1 MNFVVTEERLWI
13 NMNFIMNFLE
23 NNEVNIKIIN
33 YIYYLLTAL
42 FLIVLCLVIN
52 LFIKKIVLKIVSK
65 YIINNRFKWDD
76 LILKHKLLERV
87 VNIIPGIIVYNFAP
101 YFYDYA
107 EFVRKAATIFII
119 IIIMLIVNE
128 FLNVINDV
136 YRTFPISKVRPITGL
151 LQVVKIVVY
160 IIIGILIIADLMDK
174 DPLVLLGGIG
184 AFAAVFSFVFKDA
197 ILGFIA
203 GIQLSS
209 NDMLRIGDW
218 IDMSKYG
225 ADGDVV
231 DITLTT
237 VIVQNFDKTIVTIP
251 AYALISDSFKNWRGM
266 KEFGGRRIKRAIYI
280 DVNSISFCTSE
291 MLEKFKKIDLL
302 KEYLA
307 DKEYEIEG
315 YNKEKSLDEM
325 LQINGRHLTNIGT
338 FRAYVMNYIKNHPGL
353 LTDRLLIVRQ
363 LAPEDKGL
371 PIEIY
376 GFTATTDWV
385 QYEGIQSDIFDHVL
399 AIVGEF
405 GLRVFQKPS
414 GRDINNLKS

>member
-1 MNFVVTEERLWI
+1 
-13 NMNFIMNFLE
+13 MNFIMSFLV
-23 NNEVNIKIIN
+23 NNGVNIKIIN
-33 YIYYLLTAL
+33 YIYYLLTTL
-42 FLIVLCLVIN
+42 FVIVLCLVIN
-52 LFIKKIVLKIVSK
+52 LFVKKIVLKVISK

-76 LILKHKLLERV
+76 VILKHKLLERI
-87 VNIIPGIIVYNFAP
+87 VNIIPGIIVYNFAT

-107 EFVRKAATIFII
+107 EFVRKVAAIFII

-128 FLNVINDV
+128 FLNVINDT
-136 YRTFPISKVRPITGL
+136 YRTFPISKIRPITGL
-151 LQVVKIVVY
+151 LQVVKIVIY
-160 IIIGILIIADLMDK
+160 IIIGIMIIADLMDK

-203 GIQLSS
+203 GIQLTS

-280 DVNSISFCTSE
+280 DVNSISFCTPE

-307 DKEYEIEG
+307 NKEYEIES
-315 YNKEKSLDEM
+315 YNKEKSIDDM

-338 FRAYVMNYIKNHPGL
+338 FRAYVTNYIKNHPGL

-376 GFTATTDWV
+376 GFTSTTDWV

-414 GRDINNLKS
+414 GSDINNIKS

>member
-1 MNFVVTEERLWI
+1 MK
-13 NMNFIMNFLE
+13 FIMNFLLD
-23 NNEVNIKIIN
+23 NGISIQFVDLLYYVIAGLMLLVICLVVNI
-33 YIYYLLTAL
+33 
-42 FLIVLCLVIN
+42 FV
-52 LFIKKIVLKIVSK
+52 KKIVLKIFNK
-65 YIINNRFKWDD
+65 YIISNRFQWDD
-76 LILKHKLLERV
+76 VLLKHKLFDRLIS
-87 VNIIPGIIVYNFAP
+87 IIPGIIVYNFAP
-101 YFYDYA
+101 YFYEYGIYI
-107 EFVRKAATIFII
+107 RKGASIY
-119 IIIMLIVNE
+119 IIIMIMFIVNE
-128 FLNVINDV
+128 FLNVINDI
-136 YRTFPISKVRPITGL
+136 YRTHPISKIRPITGL
-151 LQVVKIVVY
+151 LQVIKIVVY

-203 GIQLSS
+203 GIQLTA

-225 ADGDVV
+225 ADGDVI

-237 VIVQNFDKTIVTIP
+237 VVVQNFDKTIVTIP
-251 AYALISDSFKNWRGM
+251 AYSLTSDSFKNWRGM
-266 KEFGGRRIKRAIYI
+266 TEFGGRRIKRAIYI
-280 DVNSISFCTSE
+280 DVNSISFCTPE
-291 MLEKFKKIDLL
+291 MIDKFKKIELL
-302 KEYLA
+302 KDYLA
-307 DKEYEIEG
+307 DKEYEIEN

-376 GFTATTDWV
+376 GFTSTTDWV

-405 GLRVFQKPS
+405 GLRVFQNPS

>member
-1 MNFVVTEERLWI
+1 MS
-13 NMNFIMNFLE
+13 FLV
-23 NNEVNIKIIN
+23 NNGVNIKIIN
-33 YIYYLLTAL
+33 YIYYLFTSL

-52 LFIKKIVLKIVSK
+52 LFVKKIVLKIVSK
-65 YIINNRFKWDD
+65 YIINNRFTWDD
-76 LILKHKLLERV
+76 LILKHKLLERM
-87 VNIIPGIIVYNFAP
+87 VNIIPGIIIYNFAS

-107 EFVRKAATIFII
+107 ELIRKGATIFII
-119 IIIMLIVNE
+119 TIIMLIVNE
-128 FLNVINDV
+128 FLNVINDI

-203 GIQLSS
+203 GIQLTS

-280 DVNSISFCTSE
+280 DVNSICFCTPE

-302 KEYLA
+302 KDYLE
-307 DKEYEIEG
+307 DKEYEIEN

-385 QYEGIQSDIFDHVL
+385 QYEGIQSDIFDHVF
-399 AIVGEF
+399 AVVGEF
-405 GLRVFQKPS
+405 GLRVFQNPS
-414 GRDINNLKS
+414 GHDIRQYKSSDN

>member
-1 MNFVVTEERLWI
+1 MKFL
-13 NMNFIMNFLE
+13 MNFLLD
-23 NNEVNIKIIN
+23 NGISIQFVDLLYYVLAGLMLLVICLVVNI
-33 YIYYLLTAL
+33 
-42 FLIVLCLVIN
+42 FV
-52 LFIKKIVLKIVSK
+52 KKIVLKILNK
-65 YIINNRFKWDD
+65 YIISNRFKWDD
-76 LILKHKLLERV
+76 VLLKHKLFDRLIS
-87 VNIIPGIIVYNFAP
+87 IIPGIIVYNFAI
-101 YFYDYA
+101 YFYDYGIYI
-107 EFVRKAATIFII
+107 RKGASIYII
-119 IIIMLIVNE
+119 IMIMLIVNE
-128 FLNVINDV
+128 FLNVINDI
-136 YRTFPISKVRPITGL
+136 YRTHPISKIRPITGL
-151 LQVVKIVVY
+151 LQVIKIVVY

-203 GIQLSS
+203 GIQLTA

-225 ADGDVV
+225 ADGDVI

-237 VIVQNFDKTIVTIP
+237 VVVQNFDKTIVTIP
-251 AYALISDSFKNWRGM
+251 AYSLISDSFKNWRGM
-266 KEFGGRRIKRAIYI
+266 TEFGGRRIKRAIYI
-280 DVNSISFCTSE
+280 DVNSISFCTPE
-291 MLEKFKKIDLL
+291 MIDKFKKIELL
-302 KEYLA
+302 KDYLA
-307 DKEYEIEG
+307 DKEYEIEN

-371 PIEIY
+371 PMEIY

-405 GLRVFQKPS
+405 GLRVFQNPS
-414 GRDINNLKS
+414 GRDLNNLKS

>member
-1 MNFVVTEERLWI
+1 MK
-13 NMNFIMNFLE
+13 FIMNFLLE
-23 NNEVNIKIIN
+23 NGVSIQFVDLL
-33 YIYYLLTAL
+33 YYLLTAL
-42 FLIVLCLVIN
+42 LMVVICVVIN
-52 LFIKKIVLKIVSK
+52 LFVKKVVLKILNK

-76 LILKHKLLERV
+76 VLLKHKLFDRLIS
-87 VNIIPGIIVYNFAP
+87 IIPGIIVYNFAI
-101 YFYDYA
+101 YFYEY
-107 EFVRKAATIFII
+107 EVFIRKGASIYII

-128 FLNVINDV
+128 FLNVINDI
-136 YRTFPISKVRPITGL
+136 YRTYPISKIRPITGL
-151 LQVVKIVVY
+151 LQVIKIVIY
-160 IIIGILIIADLMDK
+160 IIIGILIIAGLMDK

-203 GIQLSS
+203 GIQLTS

-218 IDMSKYG
+218 IEMNKYG
-225 ADGDVV
+225 ADGDVI

-237 VIVQNFDKTIVTIP
+237 VKVQNFDKTIVTIP

-266 KEFGGRRIKRAIYI
+266 KEFGGRRIKRSIYI
-280 DVNSISFCTSE
+280 DVNSISFCTPE
-291 MLEKFKKIDLL
+291 MIEKFKKIDLL
-302 KEYLA
+302 KDYLVN
-307 DKEYEIEG
+307 KEYEIEN

-338 FRAYVMNYIKNHPGL
+338 FRAYIMNYIKNHPGL

-376 GFTATTDWV
+376 GFTSTTDWV
-385 QYEGIQSDIFDHVL
+385 QYEGIQSDIFDHVF
-399 AIVGEF
+399 AVVGEF
-405 GLRVFQKPS
+405 GLRVFQNPS
-414 GRDINNLKS
+414 GRDLNNISIKDKAE

>member
-1 MNFVVTEERLWI
+1 
-13 NMNFIMNFLE
+13 MNFIMSFLV
-23 NNEVNIKIIN
+23 NNGVNIKIIN
-33 YIYYLLTAL
+33 YIYYLFTSL

-52 LFIKKIVLKIVSK
+52 LFVKKIVLKIVSK
-65 YIINNRFKWDD
+65 YIINNRFTWDD
-76 LILKHKLLERV
+76 LILKHKLLERM
-87 VNIIPGIIVYNFAP
+87 VNIIPGIIIYNFAS

-107 EFVRKAATIFII
+107 ELIRKGATIFII
-119 IIIMLIVNE
+119 TIIMLIVNE
-128 FLNVINDV
+128 FLNVINDI

-203 GIQLSS
+203 GIQLTS

-280 DVNSISFCTSE
+280 DVNSICFCTPE

-302 KEYLA
+302 KDYLE
-307 DKEYEIEG
+307 DKEYEIEN

-385 QYEGIQSDIFDHVL
+385 QYEGIQSDIFDHVF
-399 AIVGEF
+399 AVVGEF
-405 GLRVFQKPS
+405 GLRVFQNPS
-414 GRDINNLKS
+414 GHDIRQYKSSDN

>member
-1 MNFVVTEERLWI
+1 
-13 NMNFIMNFLE
+13 MNFIMKFLV
-23 NNEVNIKIIN
+23 NIGINIKIIN
-33 YIYYLLTAL
+33 YIYYVLTAL
-42 FLIVLCLVIN
+42 FLIGLCLLIN
-52 LFIKKIVLKIVSK
+52 LFVKKIVLKIISK

-76 LILKHKLLERV
+76 VIIKHKLLERI
-87 VNIIPGIIVYNFAP
+87 VNVIPGIIVYNFAP
-101 YFYDYA
+101 YFYNYD
-107 EFVRKAATIFII
+107 ELVRKGATIYII
-119 IIIMLIVNE
+119 IIIMLIINE
-128 FLNVINDV
+128 FLNVINDI
-136 YRTFPISKVRPITGL
+136 YRSFPISKVRPITGL

-160 IIIGILIIADLMDK
+160 IIIGILIIADLMGK

-203 GIQLSS
+203 GIQLTS

-237 VIVQNFDKTIVTIP
+237 VVVQNFDKTIVTIP

-280 DVNSISFCTSE
+280 DVNSISFCTHE
-291 MLEKFKKIDLL
+291 MIEKFKKIDLL
-302 KEYLA
+302 KDYLA
-307 DKEYEIEG
+307 DKEYEIEN

-385 QYEGIQSDIFDHVL
+385 QYEDIQSDIFDHVL
-399 AIVGEF
+399 AVVGEF

-414 GRDINNLKS
+414 GRDLDNLKS